1 MTIEKKYQAIAPETQ
16 YFKEEA
22 FVPINH
28 TEIRW
33 LGNSSHLINSHGTCI
48 MIDPLLKGFDMKL
61 LRDSP
66 IQPEDVPHLDAVLI
80 THDDNDHLSRPTIEV
95 LKSVTKE
102 FHAPHFVSSLLEGEY
117 PSFGHS
123 IWDTFKIK
131 NIQVKLTPADHA
143 WKNENPKY
151 KRKYDF
157 EDYCGYW
164 LDTPDGS
171 IWAIGDSRLL
181 PEQLTMPHPDVI
193 FFDFSDSSWHI
204 GFDNAVKLANTY
216 PNSELLLCH
225 WGTVDAPDMTPF
237 NGDPK
242 NLMDKVVNPERIRI
256 LAPGEAY
263 RLNRKIVK
271 L

>member
-1 MTIEKKYQAIAPETQ
+1 MKYQAIAPETQ
-16 YFKEEA
+16 FFKEEA
-22 FVPINH
+22 FLTLNH

-48 MIDPLLKGFDMKL
+48 MIDPLLKGFDMPL
-61 LRDSP
+61 LRVAP
-66 IQPEDVPHLDAVLI
+66 IQPGDIPHLDAILI
-80 THDDNDHLSRPTIEV
+80 THDDNDHLSKQTIEI
-95 LKSVTKE
+95 LKEVTNE
-102 FHAPHFVSSLLEGEY
+102 FHAPHFVSSILEDLGCK
-117 PSFGHS
+117 SFGHAIGDSFKVNNIS
-123 IWDTFKIK
+123 I
-131 NIQVKLTPADHA
+131 KLTPADHA
-143 WKNENPKY
+143 WKNGNPKY
-151 KRKYDF
+151 NRIYAF

-181 PEQLTMPHPDVI
+181 PEQLSMPHPDVI

-242 NLMDKVVNPERIRI
+242 NLMDKVINPERIRT

-263 RLNRKIVK
+263 QLSK
-271 L
+271 